1 MPSDL
6 GESPLEN
13 FRSNRSCL
21 GTFFMLFPYFV
32 YITHFAKFTR
42 GIFAH
47 GKIFAHGDRKGKKV
61 HDTKRKKKNRPKK
74 ERKYH
79 SVKKR
84 KNFFVKVTGTD
95 GAPRWGP
102 DFEQRSRRQTKTCH
116 T

>member
-1 MPSDL
+1 
-6 GESPLEN
+6 
-13 FRSNRSCL
+13 
-21 GTFFMLFPYFV
+21 MLFPYFV
-32 YITHFAKFTR
+32 YVTHITKFTR

-47 GKIFAHGDRKGKKV
+47 GKIFAHGDQKGKKV
-61 HDTKRKKKNRPKK
+61 HGTKRKKKNRPKE

>member
-1 MPSDL
+1 MEKSL
-6 GESPLEN
+6 LME
-13 FRSNRSCL
+13 
-21 GTFFMLFPYFV
+21 
-32 YITHFAKFTR
+32 IKR
-42 GIFAH
+42 G
-47 GKIFAHGDRKGKKV
+47 RKSKV
-61 HDTKRKKKNRPKK
+61 QREKKNRPKE

-116 T
+116 A

>member
-1 MPSDL
+1 MVQR
-6 GESPLEN
+6 E
-13 FRSNRSCL
+13 R
-21 GTFFMLFPYFV
+21 
-32 YITHFAKFTR
+32 
-42 GIFAH
+42 
-47 GKIFAHGDRKGKKV
+47 
-61 HDTKRKKKNRPKK
+61 KKNRPKE